1 MKKKILTMTMLAL
14 GVFSTSYAGG
24 LMTNTNYHIAFDRMM
39 ARGATFDIDAAYS
52 NPAGLAWGHD
62 GFQLSLNFQKPWQNR
77 DIEVSVPGYLG
88 SNFDQKYN
96 GKASAP
102 IVPALFA
109 AYKKDDIALS
119 AMIGIVGSGGFVKYE
134 EGIPMFEVPLRAM
147 LAQSGVMP
155 GNYNY
160 DSEMKGKQY
169 IYGGQLNLTYK
180 VNENFSVAAGMR
192 ANYYDGY
199 NRGYVNANMVVGMAT
214 SNPPQP
220 ITADLIDLQL
230 DCIQRGWGFAP
241 IVSANYHNGPLT
253 VAARYEFRTKISTEN
268 DTRTLSG
275 RIRNTDPTTAAVMPY
290 IEGEYALQAFGD
302 KVAAYLDGATTRYD
316 MPSLFVAAVGYEFT
330 PKLRGTLEYH
340 FFDDKHAKMAGDR
353 QKELKN
359 GTHEIVAGVEYD
371 INDKFTVSC
380 GGQRTDYGLADG
392 YQQNTSFACDSYSFG
407 LGGAWNI
414 NEKIRLN
421 AGYFMSIY
429 SDYTTEPKANIY
441 STPYTG
447 TETYSR
453 TNYVVGLGVD
463 YKF

>member
-147 LAQSGVMP
+147 LAQSGLMP

-302 KVAAYLDGATTRYD
+302 KVAAYLDGAATRYD